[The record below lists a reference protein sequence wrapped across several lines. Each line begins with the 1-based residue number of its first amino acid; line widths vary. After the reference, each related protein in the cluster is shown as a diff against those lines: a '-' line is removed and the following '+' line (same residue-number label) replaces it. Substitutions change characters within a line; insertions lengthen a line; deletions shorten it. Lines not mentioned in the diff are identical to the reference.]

1 MNSILSEEIRLHS
14 HHIKSLLLVAL
25 VLVVA
30 GHLYNCC
37 TGDAYPDPYEYGLY
51 ATETVDGKQM
61 RWTWKRACLRT
72 EADTDILSFS
82 LYAAPHNIGEDG
94 LDVKIFLDDQLLD
107 RVHFVETGHKGVSYH
122 VPRMTGED
130 ISLKMEVNR
139 TFNPHSQGISTD
151 VKKNREQGVAIG
163 PVTFLRIMPPG
174 VKHVTMRD

>member
-1 MNSILSEEIRLHS
+1 MHILIRTRTGCTNRKRS
-14 HHIKSLLLVAL
+14 TGSTCD
-25 VLVVA
+25 
-30 GHLYNCC
+30 GHGSDHAC
-37 TGDAYPDPYEYGLY
+37 
-51 ATETVDGKQM
+51 
-61 RWTWKRACLRT
+61 RWRR
-72 EADTDILSFS
+72 ILSFF
-82 LYAAPHNIGEDG
+82 LYAAPNNIGERG
-94 LDVKIFLDDQLLD
+94 LEVKIFLDEQLLNT
-107 RVHFVETGHKGVSYH
+107 VHFVEAGYKGVSYH